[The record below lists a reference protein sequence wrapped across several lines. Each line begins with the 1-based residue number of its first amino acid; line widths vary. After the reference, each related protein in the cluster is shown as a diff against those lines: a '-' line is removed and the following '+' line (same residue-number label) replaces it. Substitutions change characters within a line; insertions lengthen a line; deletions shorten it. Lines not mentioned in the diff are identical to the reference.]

1 MLTSETVFLRMLEY
15 YNGVLFLTTNRVMIL
30 DEVVKS
36 RILLHLRYS
45 QLDKGQTTEIFKH
58 NISRL
63 KKIELRR
70 QYSDDRLQILE
81 SDINDFAR
89 THFDETAKS
98 GVGRWNGR
106 QIQNAFQIAASLAH
120 LDGDDNPGQRKVL
133 KKSHF
138 DTVAQTIKLYD
149 SFRTTNLGQ
158 DDSEYSSYTPTAQNE
173 HENYVGAPVRG
184 EAWYS
189 DSI

>member
-1 MLTSETVFLRMLEY
+1 MLEY

-36 RILLHLRYS
+36 RVLLHLRYN
-45 QLDKGQTTEIFKH
+45 QLDKRQTIEIFKH
-58 NISRL
+58 NITRL
-63 KKIELRR
+63 RRIELQRR
-70 QYSDDRLQILE
+70 DPANRLFICE
-81 SDINDFAR
+81 NEIIEFAR

-106 QIQNAFQIAASLAH
+106 QIQNAFLIAASLAH
-120 LDGDDNPGQRKVL
+120 LDSDDNPTLERD
-133 KKSHF
+133 HF
-138 DTVAQTIKLYD
+138 ETVAQTIKLYD

-158 DDSEYSSYTPTAQNE
+158 DDSGYSSYTPTAQNE
-173 HENYVGAPVRG
+173 REDYTGAPVRG